1 MIIVLLL
8 YYTKDSINCKG
19 ESDGP
24 SYRKSLHDMQ
34 VRVLYR
40 YRVAKRPES
49 KFCKKGFFSDPTS
62 IYSSIDFGKLNV
74 SCGSYWSFRV
84 FNSGY

>member
-1 MIIVLLL
+1 MITVLLL

-24 SYRKSLHDMQ
+24 SYRKNLDDMQ

-40 YRVAKRPES
+40 YRVAKGPES
-49 KFCKKGFFSDPTS
+49 KICKKGFLMIQLLS
-62 IYSSIDFGKLNV
+62 ILQ
-74 SCGSYWSFRV
+74 
-84 FNSGY
+84 